1 MEVPGSL
8 KRLVRTVMRGFYSV
22 EHVLVMDML
31 IRKSCLK
38 DDDLETLLHFERK
51 QIRSITTQ
59 LKNDKM
65 LRLKLKMET
74 GPDGRIT
81 RQNYYYINYRAFVN
95 VVKYK
100 LDHMRRKIET
110 EERDNTSRAS
120 FVCTECRKT
129 YTDLEANLLCDLTT
143 GEFKCTY
150 CTALVEEDPNVL
162 PKADSRQLLA
172 RFNDQ
177 IEPFYV
183 LLKEVED
190 IVLPSD
196 QDYELVAPDESGDQ
210 RVRSSAGSVNYVK
223 NEDSGEEEERGRK
236 SRDVNF
242 DANLTVKIESVST
255 NGSAEGGDT
264 DLRRDHSRSKKGK
277 KEQPAWLLNSTIYDS
292 NPVSMNA
299 PSTSSKNTLST
310 SKNMPSTS
318 KNTPSASY
326 KKEKEINSTNGSDQT
341 VVESK
346 ITELLLTHEKRDDL
360 SAINGILDHSSS
372 MEISGYSNGH
382 NDVQMDSDG
391 EEKSRNVIGVTIGG
405 NQLVPL
411 DCVEEGLVQ
420 HMNKE
425 ERDRFVKLTQELYSY
440 LYD

>member
-143 GEFKCTY
+143 GEFKCTF

-196 QDYELVAPDESGDQ
+196 QDYELVLAPNEAGGQ
-210 RVRSSAGSVNYVK
+210 RVKSNPGTVNYVK
-223 NEDSGEEEERGRK
+223 NEDDSEEEEEERGRK
-236 SRDVNF
+236 SKDVNF
-242 DANLTVKIESVST
+242 DANLTVKIESVGT
-255 NGSAEGGDT
+255 NGSVNEGGDN
-264 DLRRDHSRSKKGK
+264 RRDLSHSKSKKGK
-277 KEQPAWLLNSTIYDS
+277 KEQPAWLLSSTMYDS
-292 NPVSMNA
+292 NPVSHA
-299 PSTSSKNTLST
+299 PSTSSKR
-310 SKNMPSTS
+310 
-318 KNTPSASY
+318 
-326 KKEKEINSTNGSDQT
+326 EKEGINTNGSDQA
-341 VVESK
+341 VESK

-360 SAINGILDHSSS
+360 SAMNGILDFPSS

-382 NDVQMDSDG
+382 NDVHNDVHMDSDG
-391 EEKSRNVIGVTIGG
+391 EVDGEKSNNRNNHVIGVTIGG

-411 DCVEEGLVQ
+411 DCVEEEGVQ
-420 HMNKE
+420 HMSKE

>member
-1 MEVPGSL
+1 MEVPGSV

-65 LRLKLKMET
+65 LKLKLKMET

-162 PKADSRQLLA
+162 PKADSRQVLA

-196 QDYELVAPDESGDQ
+196 QDYELAPNEVGGQ
-210 RVRSSAGSVNYVK
+210 RVNSNPGSVNYVK
-223 NEDSGEEEERGRK
+223 NEDSEEDRPRK

-242 DANLTVKIESVST
+242 DANLTVKIENVT
-255 NGSAEGGDT
+255 NGSAYEGDHKP
-264 DLRRDHSRSKKGK
+264 DHSHSKSKKGK

-292 NPVSMNA
+292 NPTNMNV
-299 PSTSSKNTLST
+299 PSTSSR
-310 SKNMPSTS
+310 
-318 KNTPSASY
+318 
-326 KKEKEINSTNGSDQT
+326 KEKGEVNSTNGSDQGI
-341 VVESK
+341 VESK

-360 SAINGILDHSSS
+360 FAINGILDHSSS
-372 MEISGYSNGH
+372 MEISNGH
-382 NDVQMDSDG
+382 DVHMDSDG
-391 EEKSRNVIGVTIGG
+391 EDGEKSNVMIGVTIGG

-411 DCVEEGLVQ
+411 NCVEEGLIED
-420 HMNKE
+420 MTKE
-425 ERDRFVKLTQELYSY
+425 EKDRFVKLTQELYSY